1 MKFLLLDDP
10 YVRKLLKIQRT
21 KHIKHDI
28 DATTPPTKEE
38 EEKSDSSND
47 EVINIEETLARVEK
61 DKQNLPELYQKGRYN
76 MKASILARLV
86 NGIND
91 RYSLNKDISQG
102 HN

>member
-1 MKFLLLDDP
+1 
-10 YVRKLLKIQRT
+10 
-21 KHIKHDI
+21 
-28 DATTPPTKEE
+28 
-38 EEKSDSSND
+38 
-47 EVINIEETLARVEK
+47 VEK

-91 RYSLNKDISQG
+91 RYSLKKDISQG